1 VLLLLKQYKSL
12 LNKRLALNYFLFA
25 LIIIATTFAIFFAN
39 SSSKYQSK
47 IDELNGR
54 LIEINQQIE
63 IKEKEALCLKVKIDS
78 LKNEALKP
86 DTVEIYTIKYY
97 EDKKREVLNDSAHI
111 DLDNVRTFLRS
122 VKLPD

>member
-1 VLLLLKQYKSL
+1 MLSLLKQYKSL
-12 LNKRLALNYFLFA
+12 LNKKSTVS
-25 LIIIATTFAIFFAN
+25 LIIIAGLAIFFAIFFAN

-54 LIEINQQIE
+54 LIELDQQIE
-63 IKEKEALCLKVKIDS
+63 IKKKEALCLKVKIDS

-86 DTVEIYTIKYY
+86 DTVEIQTIKYY
-97 EDKKREVLNDSAHI
+97 EAKKREVLNDSAHI

>member
-1 VLLLLKQYKSL
+1 MLLLLKQYKSL
-12 LNKRLALNYFLFA
+12 QNKKSTVS
-25 LIIIATTFAIFFAN
+25 LIIIAGLAIFFAIFFAN

-54 LIEINQQIE
+54 LIELDQQIE
-63 IKEKEALCLKVKIDS
+63 IKKKEALCLKVKIDS

>member
-12 LNKRLALNYFLFA
+12 LNKKSTVS
-25 LIIIATTFAIFFAN
+25 LIIIAGLAIFFAIFFAN

-54 LIEINQQIE
+54 LIELDQQID
-63 IKEKEALCLKVKIDS
+63 IKKKEALCLKVKIDS

-86 DTVEIYTIKYY
+86 DTVEIHTIKYY

>member
-12 LNKRLALNYFLFA
+12 LNKKSTVS
-25 LIIIATTFAIFFAN
+25 LIIIAGLAIFFAIFFAN

-54 LIEINQQIE
+54 LIELDQQIE
-63 IKEKEALCLKVKIDS
+63 IKKKEALCLKVKIDS

-86 DTVEIYTIKYY
+86 DTVEIHTIKYY

>member
-1 VLLLLKQYKSL
+1 LQNKKSTVS
-12 LNKRLALNYFLFA
+12 
-25 LIIIATTFAIFFAN
+25 LIIIAGLAIFFAIFFAN

-54 LIEINQQIE
+54 LIEIDQQIE

-86 DTVEIYTIKYY
+86 DTVEIQTIKYC
-97 EDKKREVLNDSAHI
+97 EAKKREVLNDSAHI